1 MSTTDPLGNLPENK
15 FTEQVDLQSN
25 NKKQIYILDN
35 APFFEGLEVTLK
47 GVSAPLIEGDDYK
60 HVYRIE
66 QLKGAVARDVYNGI
80 ELLKDLNGTLI
91 VTGQKLDRGFK
102 KPLTDLA
109 TELLRY
115 LNEPIKTVYGNVED
129 LPTLFPPKPTYRPW
143 FNISNK
149 QYIASAVDDVDVSV
163 SNAGNDMSTVVR
175 ALKERTVQLRQAMI
189 ALNVP
194 GHVAAKNPHR
204 VTPEQLNAHPVDLAA
219 ADTALAYGHDVL
231 ELVRLM
237 RSSGLQESD
246 IQRYIHRYGG
256 KDLDGTFDF
265 ANGNAKIKTEDGLS
279 SLSLQNGDFIL
290 ETNGVAILRAGFT
303 KTTGKFLEIKSGTNT
318 LRIESTGNSLND
330 AKVTLNGVEF
340 ITVENVF
347 EFNPEPGDGSNETIE
362 ISSEGDLVKPSGFGS
377 PSVPL
382 QAIFDP
388 RVASPATPGKVILG
402 DVTKSEIPNAVIPAS
417 TVLRN
422 PEVLVPDTWK
432 VNGKRLNSNIT
443 LTKADFG
450 LGNVD
455 NTEDLKKPLSTA
467 QRAALDGLSDKVH
480 KHDTSELTIDLA
492 TLEITGKARVA
503 SNKAEVFA
511 LNELIAQIP
520 TEGEIPESDLNNRF
534 FGITHEYFEELKKAY
549 FDNVPDVSDVID
561 LRTVEISATS
571 GAKFKVNGPILEA
584 EKGYLYLAPDR
595 SATLG
600 LKKGEIKGG
609 VVLDN
614 VSNEQWVSSACPLDN
629 TFPYATVVNAGVGK
643 GKLIKPS
650 ETTRLEKAGIKVRF
664 NSGIE
669 RVLITYKTNAAGNI
683 YVDGEVFAMTV
694 GTESILQ
701 LELDKSEHVIA
712 FDFTSTVV
720 PEVYAKI
727 TSTDLMGVTRD
738 IFETNE
744 NTRFGYYPQTA
755 AYDGRFYLYCNA
767 GNGNVFATVGTYDN
781 TSVSTQFVYIGHVDV
796 YNGQVVGGPVLTYR
810 GVIDFG
816 SAVEIDEHKIDPE
829 AHSASNTVIS
839 GIEEV
844 KPFGLLESDGV
855 RLAYNTSIWTNVG
868 QFSVTDMMRRDTA
881 VKFKLNALSSDAND
895 RLVNAFVTW
904 DATKKTPVQFKSYK
918 NDLLK
923 QIKPVYEGCFQH
935 YSHYV
940 AAVKTGLVFVKKRED
955 GKHDVLYIDIRGSSH
970 ILFTVSNLNTQTIA
984 QLTRENQRDVDVTET
999 TTSTGVVPN
1008 TGALYTR
1015 DSMVF
1020 NPVSQFTY
1028 RYNPNNNTMT
1038 IMHVMS
1044 SFVSMNRV
1052 NGVVKNLKFNE
1063 DVSRFFGSDFAG
1075 MYFEVNPS
1083 AQRSPTVEFG
1093 IAATP
1098 FPVVPELG
1106 DYRQFIDYDELFKSY
1121 LSADTVS
1128 EYTAQNNGMYYETFG
1143 MTPYHVNS
1151 KRPGMTG
1158 FFGET
1163 ELGTVM
1169 SSCEYTFPV
1178 CIMPA
1183 EVPLDISSMPYPVSI
1198 SLRLPTFKQ
1207 VNVHGGRYMY
1217 QMGVLTTGGAKTE
1230 GVVGK
1235 HPRQVDLI
1243 FSLDH
1248 LWSRGDTLYNN
1259 TMVLKVSTNAKTY
1272 VRIGCGRNFK
1282 TEYQSASVTEVKSFT
1297 LQRPEMFLDHNPVMV
1312 ISMTMLDGADCV
1324 FDISADFSNGD
1335 TPTSLRFNEVS
1346 KSLHYLRVVPGVN
1359 GVLYYTP
1366 YHITQKTWDWYC
1378 ATAKNKL

>member
-15 FTEQVDLQSN
+15 FTERVELQSN
-25 NKKQIYILDN
+25 NTKQIYILDN

-47 GVSAPLIEGDDYK
+47 GVSAPLIEGEDYK
-60 HVYRIE
+60 LVYRIE

-115 LNEPIKTVYGNVED
+115 LNEPIKTVYGNIDD

-143 FNISNK
+143 FNIGNK

-194 GHVAAKNPHR
+194 GHVASKNPHR
-204 VTPEQLNAHPVDLAA
+204 VTADQLNAHPVDLAA

-265 ANGNAKIKTEDGLS
+265 ANGSAKIKTEDGLS
-279 SLSLQNGDFIL
+279 SLSLQNGNFIL

-303 KTTGKFLEIKSGTNT
+303 KTTGKFLEIKSGINT
-318 LRIESTGNSLND
+318 LRFESTGNSLND
-330 AKVTLNGVEF
+330 AKITLNGEEF
-340 ITVENVF
+340 ITTDNVF
-347 EFNPEPGDGSNETIE
+347 DFNPEPGDGSNETIE
-362 ISSEGDLVKPSGFGS
+362 ISAEGDLVKPSGFGS

-382 QAIFDP
+382 KANFEP
-388 RVASPATPGKVILG
+388 RVASPSTEGKVILG

-422 PEVLVPDTWK
+422 PDVLIPNTWK
-432 VNGKRLNSNIT
+432 VNGKPLNGNVN

-455 NTEDLKKPLSTA
+455 NTEDLKKPISTA
-467 QRAALDGLSDKVH
+467 QQAALDGLSEMVH

-492 TLEITGKARVA
+492 TLEITGKARIA
-503 SNKAEVFA
+503 SNKAEVLA

-534 FGITHEYFEELKKAY
+534 FGITQEYFDELKKTY
-549 FDNVPDVSDVID
+549 FENVPDVSDVID
-561 LRTVEISATS
+561 LRTIEISATS

-584 EKGYLYLAPDR
+584 EKGYQYLAPDR
-595 SATLG
+595 ASDMG

-614 VSNEQWVSSACPLDN
+614 VSNEQWVSSSCPLDN

-643 GKLIKPS
+643 GKLIKPT

-664 NSGIE
+664 NSDIE
-669 RVLITYKTNAAGNI
+669 RVLITYKTNVAGNI

-712 FDFTSTVV
+712 FDFVTTAV
-720 PEVYAKI
+720 PEFYAKV
-727 TSTDLMGVTRD
+727 TATDLMGVARD
-738 IFETNE
+738 IFSTDE

-755 AYDGRFYLYCNA
+755 AFDGRFYLYCNA

-796 YNGQVVGGPVLTYR
+796 YNGQVVGAPTLTYR

-816 SAVEIDEHKIDPE
+816 SAAEIDEHKIDPE

-839 GIEEV
+839 GLEEV
-844 KPFGLLESDGV
+844 KPFGVLESDGV
-855 RLAYNTSIWTNVG
+855 RVSYDTRIWTNPA
-868 QFSVTDMMRRDTA
+868 QLTVTDVMRRDTA
-881 VKFKLNALSSDAND
+881 VKFKLNATSSNPSQ
-895 RLVNAFVTW
+895 RLLNAFVTW
-904 DATKKTPVQFKSYK
+904 DAKKKTPAQFKSYK

-923 QIKPVYEGCFQH
+923 QIKPVYEGCFQQ

-940 AAVKTGLVFVKKRED
+940 SAVKTGLVFVKKRED

-970 ILFTVSNLNTQTIA
+970 IVFTVSNLNGQTIA
-984 QLTRENQRDVDVTET
+984 QLARENQRNVDVTET
-999 TTSTGVVPN
+999 VTSSSVVPN
-1008 TGALYTR
+1008 TGALYSR
-1015 DSMVF
+1015 DDMVF

-1038 IMHVMS
+1038 IMHVS
-1044 SFVSMNRV
+1044 ASWVSMNRV
-1052 NGVVKNLKFNE
+1052 NGVVKNVKFNE
-1063 DVSRFFGSDFAG
+1063 DVSRFFGSDFVG
-1075 MYFEVNPS
+1075 MYVEANPD
-1083 AQRSPTVEFG
+1083 AQRNPTVEFG
-1093 IAATP
+1093 IAASP
-1098 FPVVPELG
+1098 FPIVPELG

-1121 LSADTVS
+1121 LAADTVS
-1128 EYTAQNNGMYYETFG
+1128 EYTAQNNGMYYDTFG

-1151 KRPGMTG
+1151 KRSGVTG
-1158 FFGET
+1158 YFGET
-1163 ELGTVM
+1163 ELGMVT

-1178 CIMPA
+1178 CIMPS
-1183 EVPLDISSMPYPVSI
+1183 EVPSDISQVAYPI
-1198 SLRLPTFKQ
+1198 GIYLRLPTFKRL
-1207 VNVHGGRYMY
+1207 NVHGERYTY
-1217 QMGVLTTGGAKTE
+1217 QMGVLSTGGVKTE

-1235 HPRQVDLI
+1235 SPRQVDLI
-1243 FSLDH
+1243 FSLRH

-1259 TMVLKVSTNAKTY
+1259 TMVLKVATNAKTY
-1272 VRIGCGRNFK
+1272 VRISCGRSFK
-1282 TEYQSASVTEVKSFT
+1282 TEYQSTNVTEVKTFT
-1297 LQRPEMFLDHNPVMV
+1297 LQKADMFLDHNPVMV

-1324 FDISADFSNGD
+1324 FDIAADFSNGG
-1335 TPTSLRFNEVS
+1335 TAAALRFNEVS
-1346 KSLHYLRVVPGVN
+1346 KSLHYLRIVPQVN
-1359 GVLYYTP
+1359 GVMYYTP